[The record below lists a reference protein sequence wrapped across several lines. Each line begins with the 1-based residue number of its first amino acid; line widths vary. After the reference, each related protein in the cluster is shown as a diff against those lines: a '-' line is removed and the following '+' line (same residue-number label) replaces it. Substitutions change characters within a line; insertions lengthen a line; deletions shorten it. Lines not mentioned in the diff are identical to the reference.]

1 MKKIFILAGIS
12 FIAIYF
18 IYSYKIWFN
27 QDYFRVVFFDVGQG
41 DSSLIVTPLGQT
53 ILIDGGPD
61 NEVLREL
68 GKFLPFWQR
77 RLDLLILTHEHED
90 HLFGLAELSHR
101 YKIKV
106 FLKNKIDY
114 QKPEGAYLQESLALN
129 QTKIIEAE
137 PGMILNFDS
146 GCYLSVLAADKG
158 ANLLAN
164 DYSVVTLFSCL
175 NKKILLTGDAG
186 VAVEREI
193 IANFNNI
200 KADILKVA
208 HHGSLSANSLAFL
221 NQVKPKAAI
230 ISVGADN
237 KYNLPAPL
245 ILDRLKKLPV
255 DIYRTD
261 KLGTIEFLAN
271 NKLIRLTKT
280 SKNN

>member
-1 MKKIFILAGIS
+1 MKKTFVLTGICLV
-12 FIAIYF
+12 IICF
-18 IYSYKIWFN
+18 IYSYKSWFG
-27 QDYFRVVFFDVGQG
+27 QDYFRIVFFDVGQG
-41 DSSLIVTPLGQT
+41 DSSLIITPNGQT

-68 GKFLPFWQR
+68 GRFLPFWQR
-77 RLDLLILTHEHED
+77 QLDLLILTHEHED
-90 HLFGLAELSHR
+90 HLFGLAELTRR

-114 QKPEGAYLQESLALN
+114 QKPVAAYLRESLALN
-129 QTKIIEAE
+129 QTKIIDAE
-137 PGMILNFDS
+137 SGMVFKFDS
-146 GCYLSVLAADKG
+146 GCFLSVLAADKG
-158 ANLLAN
+158 ADLLAN
-164 DYSVVTLFSCL
+164 DYSIVTLFSCL
-175 NKKILLTGDAG
+175 DKKILLTGDAG
-186 VAVEREI
+186 VAIEQKIV
-193 IANFNNI
+193 ASGNNI

-221 NQVKPKAAI
+221 ELVRPKAAI
-230 ISVGADN
+230 ISVGTDN

-261 KLGTIEFLAN
+261 KWGTVEFLAN
-271 NKLIRLTKT
+271 NKLIKLIKT